1 MSSTNETGATSRAP
15 GEGSS
20 GVDAR
25 RRRGRRQLLVLAAIF
40 FVPLAVAFWL
50 YYGPGE
56 WRPVGGTN
64 QGDLIEPAVPLAE
77 VELARTDGTQSSSR
91 ELFRGKWTMAY
102 LGPGRCDERC
112 RRALYLSRQSRI
124 ALNKDMD
131 RVQRVFLATDDCCD
145 RDFLQ
150 AEHPDLVVVPLG
162 DDAASR
168 TLLRQFPVL
177 GDTEATE
184 AGRLWVIDPLGNL
197 VLSYSERAPDKA
209 LLTDLRKL
217 LRLSHIG

>member
-1 MSSTNETGATSRAP
+1 MSTTSEKDMASRDAHGLDRA
-15 GEGSS
+15 EE
-20 GVDAR
+20 AR

-56 WRPVGGTN
+56 WRPVDGTN
-64 QGDLIEPAVPLAE
+64 QGDLIDPAVPLE
-77 VELARTDGTQSSSR
+77 DVELVRADGTRIRSHD
-91 ELFRGKWTMAY
+91 LLRGKWTMAY

-131 RVQRVFLATDDCCD
+131 RVQRVFLVTDGYGD
-145 RDFLQ
+145 REFLK
-150 AEHPDLVVVPLG
+150 AEHPDLVVVTPG
-162 DDAASR
+162 DEVASQ
-168 TLLRQFPVL
+168 TLLEQFPAL
-177 GDTEATE
+177 GNTTARE
-184 AGRLWVIDPLGNL
+184 AGRLWVVDPLGNL
-197 VLSYSERAPDKA
+197 VLSYSESSPDKA
-209 LLTDLRKL
+209 LLTDVRKL

>member
-1 MSSTNETGATSRAP
+1 MSTLNENTSRGARAP
-15 GEGSS
+15 VTAYE
-20 GVDAR
+20 AR

-50 YYGPGE
+50 YYGPGN

-64 QGDLIEPAVPLAE
+64 QGDLIDPAIPLAE
-77 VELARTDGTQSSSR
+77 VELTHPDGTRTRSD

-102 LGPGRCDERC
+102 LGPGHCDERC

-131 RVQRVFLATDDCCD
+131 RVRRVFLATGDCCD

-150 AEHPDLVVVPLG
+150 AEHPDLVVVALG
-162 DDAASR
+162 NDDASR
-168 TLLRQFPVL
+168 TLLEQFPSV
-177 GDTEATE
+177 DDAAARD

-197 VLSYSERAPDKA
+197 VLSYSERSPDKA

>member
-1 MSSTNETGATSRAP
+1 MSTTSEQDTASSAP
-15 GEGSS
+15 DELGRVEE
-20 GVDAR
+20 AR

-64 QGDLIEPAVPLAE
+64 QGDLIDPAVPLE
-77 VELARTDGTQSSSR
+77 DVELVRADGTRIRSH
-91 ELFRGKWTMAY
+91 ELLRGKWTMAY
-102 LGPGRCDERC
+102 LGPGHCNERC

-131 RVQRVFLATDDCCD
+131 RVQRVFLVTDSCCD
-145 RDFLQ
+145 RDFLK
-150 AEHPDLVVVPLG
+150 AEHPDLVVVTPG
-162 DDAASR
+162 DDVAWR
-168 TLLRQFPVL
+168 TLLGQFPAL
-177 GDTEATE
+177 GDTTARE
-184 AGRLWVIDPLGNL
+184 AGRLWVVDPLGNL
-197 VLSYSERAPDKA
+197 VLSYSERSPDKA
-209 LLTDLRKL
+209 LLTDVRKL